1 MVENIFI
8 SAFLMGLLGSTHCVA
23 MCSGIVG
30 ILSQRSSSPVP
41 DFSGKTVGV
50 VLTYNAGRIASYC
63 CIGVLAGLIGQLGFG
78 LFEPETTLFYSRL
91 LTSIFMASFAVYLMG
106 WPSFL
111 PYLEK
116 KGQHIWRLISP
127 LTRKFIPIRSL
138 TQSFLLGLLWGW
150 LPCGL
155 VYSAVALSLS
165 TTEAVNGAITML
177 SFGLGTL
184 PALLLMGLA
193 SQKLTQ
199 LKKSTRI
206 RQVAAAIVLVLAIM
220 HLFSIGIFPHS
231 GHAGHAGH

>member
-30 ILSQRSSSPVP
+30 VLSQKASNPVP
-41 DFSGKTVGV
+41 AFSGKIVGV
-50 VLTYNAGRIASYC
+50 VLTYNAGRIGSYC
-63 CIGVLAGLIGQLGFG
+63 CIGVLAGFVGEFGFG
-78 LFEPETTLFYSRL
+78 FLDSETTLFYSRL

-116 KGQHIWRLISP
+116 KGQSIWRLISP
-127 LTRKFIPIRSL
+127 LTRKLIPIRSL
-138 TQSFLLGLLWGW
+138 PQSFLLGLIWGW

-165 TTEAVNGAITML
+165 TTKAAYGAITML

-193 SQKLTQ
+193 SQKLTH
-199 LKKSTRI
+199 LKKSTKI
-206 RQVAAAIVLVLAIM
+206 RQIAAAIVFVLAIM
-220 HLFSIGIFPHS
+220 HLFSIGILPHS
-231 GHAGHAGH
+231 THAGH